1 MSGVRFSSFVR
12 AGAGFDLEPREL
24 RGGGRESVR
33 ENGAQLCDGG
43 REGETR
49 RNEGT
54 HRIFRRSA
62 MLSSAK
68 AAARTLGVASSSPRR
83 GDDEGNGVT
92 GADLIGLRSPRA
104 LWDRNMHD
112 SARGGAGF
120 RQFKLNHQP
129 WALPFLGL
137 GAVRRLPRFLRP
149 P

>member
-1 MSGVRFSSFVR
+1 MCEGRR
-12 AGAGFDLEPREL
+12 GGAGEADSTGTFLDPWSRVWALVWIGSPSKLKSSMFLQLVVNPRTVPL
-24 RGGGRESVR
+24 LVR
-33 ENGAQLCDGG
+33 
-43 REGETR
+43 
-49 RNEGT
+49 
-54 HRIFRRSA
+54 
-62 MLSSAK
+62 
-68 AAARTLGVASSSPRR
+68 VW
-83 GDDEGNGVT
+83 EGNGVT
-92 GADLIGLRSPRA
+92 GADLVGLRSPRA